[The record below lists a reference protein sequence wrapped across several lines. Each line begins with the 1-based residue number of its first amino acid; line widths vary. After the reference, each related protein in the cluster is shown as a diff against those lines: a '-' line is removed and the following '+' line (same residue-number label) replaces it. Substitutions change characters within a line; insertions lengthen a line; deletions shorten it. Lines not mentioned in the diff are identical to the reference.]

1 MNDLLMLIA
10 MVIASIGAASLILAF
25 SEFVIITLP
34 RTLVLS
40 TSRNNASLGSSRQ
53 RSSCQSKT
61 GACPFN
67 ESG

>member
-10 MVIASIGAASLILAF
+10 MVIASIGAASLVLAL

-34 RTLVLS
+34 QTLMRS
-40 TSRNNASLGSSRQ
+40 TRRNSASSVSARQ

-61 GACPFN
+61 RACPFC
-67 ESG
+67 

>member
-10 MVIASIGAASLILAF
+10 MVIASIGVASLVLAL

-34 RTLVLS
+34 QTLMRS
-40 TSRNNASLGSSRQ
+40 TRINSASTISDRQ

-61 GACPFN
+61 RACPFC
-67 ESG
+67 